1 VLCNIS
7 ACPSGACHRYANVDG
22 VLTRLDPLVLVQRA
36 VAGEQGLV
44 RLSESVGPGGVW
56 ANAERADVGK
66 KIGSAQ
72 ELFVTGIGSASTCQD
87 YKPGPFIVS
96 STTASPFTPPAGMDI
111 SGWPA
116 TIGANESW
124 YFKPDAGQLL
134 GSPANADDTVPHDV
148 APEEIDIASEIFC
161 IEAATTLT
169 IRRPNRVWA

>member
-1 VLCNIS
+1 
-7 ACPSGACHRYANVDG
+7 
-22 VLTRLDPLVLVQRA
+22 
-36 VAGEQGLV
+36 
-44 RLSESVGPGGVW
+44 
-56 ANAERADVGK
+56 
-66 KIGSAQ
+66 
-72 ELFVTGIGSASTCQD
+72 
-87 YKPGPFIVS
+87 
-96 STTASPFTPPAGMDI
+96 MDI

-148 APEEIDIASEIFC
+148 APEEIDIASEIFR